1 MTSKPMLQSVLD
13 ELQARKGQWRDISRQ
28 LDPEAPDR
36 YYSWLTKLATGA
48 ISEPSVNRIQGLF
61 DYFSTQEQKAA

>member
-1 MTSKPMLQSVLD
+1 MTMKPMLQSVLD
-13 ELQARKGQWRDISRQ
+13 ELQARKGQWRDIAHQ
-28 LDPEAPDR
+28 LDPETPDR

-61 DYFSTQEQKAA
+61 DYFKRTTEVA